1 MIDLERFYK
10 GRRILITG
18 GLGFLGSN
26 LAHALVEMGARV
38 SVVDALYP
46 EYGGNRFNVE
56 EIKNRI
62 AIVVDDIRNQEL
74 MEKLIPEHE
83 MVFHIAAQT
92 SHIDSMK
99 NPFKD
104 LEYNCKGTLVLL
116 EAIRKLAPDL
126 KLIYAGTRG
135 QFGAIQY
142 RPVDEKH
149 PMQPTDLYGI
159 NKMAAEHYVMLYT
172 HKLGLKGTSLR
183 INNTYG
189 PRHQM
194 KHGNYGI
201 LNWFIRLAME
211 DKPLTVYGS
220 GEQLRDY
227 NYVDDVTQA
236 FLLAGAIPETIGEV
250 YNLGSGQ
257 PVTFL
262 QMCQTIIKIV
272 GKGRIEH
279 VPWPEERKKIE
290 VGDYVASFEK
300 FARTTGWQPKI
311 SLEDGLARTVTF
323 YDRYKEHY
331 WGNGA

>member
-1 MIDLERFYK
+1 
-10 GRRILITG
+10 
-18 GLGFLGSN
+18 
-26 LAHALVEMGARV
+26 
-38 SVVDALYP
+38 
-46 EYGGNRFNVE
+46 
-56 EIKNRI
+56 
-62 AIVVDDIRNQEL
+62 
-74 MEKLIPEHE
+74 
-83 MVFHIAAQT
+83 
-92 SHIDSMK
+92 
-99 NPFKD
+99 
-104 LEYNCKGTLVLL
+104 
-116 EAIRKLAPDL
+116 
-126 KLIYAGTRG
+126 
-135 QFGAIQY
+135 
-142 RPVDEKH
+142 
-149 PMQPTDLYGI
+149 MQPTDLYGI

-323 YDRYKEHY
+323 YDRHKEHY